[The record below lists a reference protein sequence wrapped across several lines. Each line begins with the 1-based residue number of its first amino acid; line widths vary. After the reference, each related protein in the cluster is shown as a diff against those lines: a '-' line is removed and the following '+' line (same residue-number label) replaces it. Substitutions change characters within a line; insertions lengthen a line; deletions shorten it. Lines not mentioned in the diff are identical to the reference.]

1 MAISAQGAPSTAT
14 PALLYSPSSLQV
26 QGHSRAEN
34 TSEMDECQS
43 VLLTL
48 SMSGDVEEDTASRE
62 SHQDDEN
69 NTEPEP
75 AGLQS
80 QPGGRFREELDH
92 RVIQINQG

>member
-1 MAISAQGAPSTAT
+1 M
-14 PALLYSPSSLQV
+14 
-26 QGHSRAEN
+26 R
-34 TSEMDECQS
+34 
-43 VLLTL
+43 
-48 SMSGDVEEDTASRE
+48 GDVEEDTASRE